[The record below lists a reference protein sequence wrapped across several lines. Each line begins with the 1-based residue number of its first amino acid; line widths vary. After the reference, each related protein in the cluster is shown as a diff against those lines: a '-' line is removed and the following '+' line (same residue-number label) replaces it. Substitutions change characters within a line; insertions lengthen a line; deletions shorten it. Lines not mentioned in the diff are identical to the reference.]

1 MEAADQIQEIAD
13 EEAAEDAAKD
23 RFRNGAALWIAILAV
38 LLAIGSLGG
47 GNVAEDM
54 VNSNIEA
61 SDTWAFYQAKN
72 VRQTVNKVAAD
83 ELETQLLIHGKSMDP
98 AARAAIQKRIDDYR
112 ATVERYESEPDPEA
126 PDDPTRGEGKKELRA
141 KAESLT
147 KQRDRAIEQDPNFDY
162 AEVFFQIAIVL
173 ASVAILAMSRPV
185 LWGSFLA
192 GAIATLLTVNGY
204 LLLFKLPF

>member
-1 MEAADQIQEIAD
+1 MEPADQIQEALAEEQAQD
-13 EEAAEDAAKD
+13 EAKD

-38 LLAIGSLGG
+38 LLAISSLGG

-72 VRQTVNKVAAD
+72 VRQTANKLAAD
-83 ELETQLLIHGKSMDP
+83 ELELQLLIHGKNLDP
-98 AARAAIQKRIDDYR
+98 AARKAVEGRIADYR
-112 ATVERYESEPDPEA
+112 STVERYESEPDPEA
-126 PDDPTRGEGKKELRA
+126 PNDPLRGEGKKQLRA
-141 KAESLT
+141 KAEALT
-147 KQRDRAIEQDPNFDY
+147 KQRDHAMDQDPNFDY

-185 LWGSFLA
+185 LIGSFLA
-192 GAIATLLTVNGY
+192 GAIATLLTANGY
-204 LLLFKLPF
+204 LMLFKLPF